1 MNAFWKWLLIVLGVL
16 ILLGLIVSPFIMHSF
31 VNSGGYSMMQRGNL
45 DGGPNFRGD
54 FDDNPYLRGGF
65 GRMPMHRG
73 FMPFGGGMLMIPLM
87 GFLCLFPLGILG
99 LAIYGIV
106 ALVNHPK
113 STPLVVPPAV
123 VEPVTELCVKCGKPL
138 QADWTTC
145 PHCGQRV
152 RRSKN

>member
-1 MNAFWKWLLIVLGVL
+1 MKGFWKWFLIVVGIL
-16 ILLGLIVSPFIMHSF
+16 ILLGLISTPFIMRSVVHPG
-31 VNSGGYSMMQRGNL
+31 VIPMMQRGNL
-45 DGGPNFRGD
+45 DGGPHFRGD
-54 FDDNPYLRGGF
+54 FDNSSGLRGGF

-73 FMPFGGGMLMIPLM
+73 FMPFGGGLFMIPLL

-106 ALVNHPK
+106 ALVNRPK
-113 STPLVVPPAV
+113 STPVVVTPAV
-123 VEPVTELCVKCGKPL
+123 VEPMTEPCAKCGKSL

-152 RRSKN
+152 RRSKK

>member
-1 MNAFWKWLLIVLGVL
+1 MNGFWKWFLIVLGVL
-16 ILLGLIVSPFIMHSF
+16 ILFGLIVSPFIMHSF
-31 VNSGGYSMMQRGNL
+31 VNPGGYPMMQRGNL
-45 DGGPNFRGD
+45 DDGPNFRGD

-73 FMPFGGGMLMIPLM
+73 FMPFGGGLFMIPLM

-106 ALVNHPK
+106 ALVNRPK
-113 STPLVVPPAV
+113 STPVVVTPAV
-123 VEPVTELCVKCGKPL
+123 VEPVTEPCAKCGKSL
-138 QADWTTC
+138 QAEWTTC

-152 RRSKN
+152 RRSK